1 MTQTL
6 NKFEVTNCTTKVT
19 PDTLNLA
26 ISLKRLSGPF
36 WHSLF
41 VPSICLILA
50 AEVTLFINEEHF
62 EVLLMVS
69 LTSNLV
75 MYTMYSAIEEKLPDN
90 SSFKLIDVW
99 LLHGLLMPMVVFTV
113 HVAREV
119 MNKHAMQARKRPVQ
133 VSPKTPKMIK
143 FDTSTSKVA
152 TWNPDTRDTFCSGRE
167 KCKLACKIIIPT
179 TSFLFVIAFFAICL
193 KK

>member
-50 AEVTLFINEEHF
+50 AEVTLFIDEENF

-113 HVAREV
+113 HVARKM
-119 MNKHAMQARKRPVQ
+119 MNAQAMKTPVQ
-133 VSPKTPKMIK
+133 VLPKTPKMMK

-152 TWNPDTRDTFCSGRE
+152 RWNPDTQDPFCSGRE
-167 KCKLACKIIIPT
+167 KCILACKIIIPT

>member
-50 AEVTLFINEEHF
+50 AEVTLFIDEENF

-90 SSFKLIDVW
+90 SSFKLIHISINLCIFLYDFA
-99 LLHGLLMPMVVFTV
+99 LKLNILD
-113 HVAREV
+113 
-119 MNKHAMQARKRPVQ
+119 RKQ
-133 VSPKTPKMIK
+133 
-143 FDTSTSKVA
+143 D
-152 TWNPDTRDTFCSGRE
+152 N
-167 KCKLACKIIIPT
+167 
-179 TSFLFVIAFFAICL
+179 FVD
-193 KK
+193 

>member
-19 PDTLNLA
+19 PDSLNLA

-50 AEVTLFINEEHF
+50 AEVTLFIDEENF

-113 HVAREV
+113 HVARKM
-119 MNKHAMQARKRPVQ
+119 MNAQAMKTPVQ

-143 FDTSTSKVA
+143 SDTSTSRVA
-152 TWNPDTRDTFCSGRE
+152 TWNPDTQNPFCSGRE
-167 KCKLACKIIIPT
+167 KCILACKIIIPT
-179 TSFLFVIAFFAICL
+179 TSFLFVLAFFAICL